1 MPPGRAVRHDGVMD
15 DPWIGRILREGAA
28 PGMLDALVER
38 LSPADLQTLM
48 MAVYRRRAA
57 AVTPAHLLRRY
68 ERDRFTA
75 LSPVD
80 AGDLARLTLL
90 AHECLTRHG
99 FTGLAPAPVCPLGTA
114 SAVATV
120 SQDKVVT
127 TVRGTEVVSDVTNVL
142 ALECALRRRDL
153 LRADARSRTRVR
165 LGAVQRVLR
174 AQPFGPGMTPHFALL
189 GLCTAGRDEGSFGF
203 EVETLVEHVGVHL
216 DVLRG
221 LGRVRVGFTDLT
233 GGRRRTAL
241 RERVLDRL
249 APEHPGVAFGFDD
262 GRVTG
267 RGYYAGAAFGID
279 VTTPEGEVVNVGD
292 GGFTTWTGAL
302 LGNAKERLLV
312 SGLGV
317 ERLCG
322 LMRPSSDGESSSQ
335 RRRGDPFTLSGD
347 VPGGE
352 DD

>member
-1 MPPGRAVRHDGVMD
+1 MG
-15 DPWIGRILREGAA
+15 
-28 PGMLDALVER
+28 
-38 LSPADLQTLM
+38 
-48 MAVYRRRAA
+48 
-57 AVTPAHLLRRY
+57 
-68 ERDRFTA
+68 
-75 LSPVD
+75 
-80 AGDLARLTLL
+80 
-90 AHECLTRHG
+90 
-99 FTGLAPAPVCPLGTA
+99 
-114 SAVATV
+114 
-120 SQDKVVT
+120 
-127 TVRGTEVVSDVTNVL
+127 
-142 ALECALRRRDL
+142 
-153 LRADARSRTRVR
+153 
-165 LGAVQRVLR
+165 
-174 AQPFGPGMTPHFALL
+174 
-189 GLCTAGRDEGSFGF
+189 TAGRDGGSFGF

-216 DVLRG
+216 DVLG
-221 LGRVRVGFTDLT
+221 GVGEIGRVRVGFTDLT
-233 GGRRRTAL
+233 GGSRRTAL

-267 RGYYAGAAFGID
+267 RGYYVGAAFGID

-322 LMRPSSDGESSSQ
+322 LMRPSSQGESFSE

>member
-1 MPPGRAVRHDGVMD
+1 MD
-15 DPWIGRILREGAA
+15 DPWLGRILREGAA

-57 AVTPAHLLRRY
+57 AVTPAGLLRRY
-68 ERDRFTA
+68 EHDRFTVP
-75 LSPVD
+75 SPVD

-127 TVRGTEVVSDVTNVL
+127 TTRTTEVVSDVTNVL

-165 LGAVQRVLR
+165 LGATQRVLR
-174 AQPFGPGMTPHFALL
+174 AQPFGPGMMPHFALL
-189 GLCTAGRDEGSFGF
+189 GLCTAGRDEGSFD
-203 EVETLVEHVGVHL
+203 VETLVEHVEVHL

-221 LGRVRVGFTDLT
+221 LGQVRVGFTDLT

-241 RERVLDRL
+241 RERVLDVL
-249 APEHPGVAFGFDD
+249 APRHPEVGFGFDD
-262 GRVTG
+262 ERVSG
-267 RGYYAGAAFGID
+267 RGYYTGAAFGID
-279 VTTPEGEVVNVGD
+279 VTTPEGEVVNLGD

-302 LGNAKERLLV
+302 LGNARERLLV
-312 SGLGV
+312 SGLGI

-322 LMRPSSDGESSSQ
+322 LMRPSSQGESSSEG
-335 RRRGDPFTLSGD
+335 RRGDPFTLSGD
-347 VPGGE
+347 VSGGE